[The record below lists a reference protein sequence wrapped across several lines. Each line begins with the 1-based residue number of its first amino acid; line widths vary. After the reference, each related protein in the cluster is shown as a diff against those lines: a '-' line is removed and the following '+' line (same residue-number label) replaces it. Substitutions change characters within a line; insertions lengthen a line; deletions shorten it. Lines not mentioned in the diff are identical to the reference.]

1 MSKIDRLGV
10 FDKDTGEKFDNGVEV
25 FKSVIREE
33 FKNKII
39 ELQFK
44 NDTAYEI

>member
-33 FKNKII
+33 FG
-39 ELQFK
+39 
-44 NDTAYEI
+44 NDILKED